1 MEKKLFVQG
10 NEAVGWG
17 AIAAGCEAFFGY
29 PITPQ
34 NEITEWFAREFPAR
48 GKVFVQ
54 SQSETG
60 SINMLHGAAAC
71 GVRAMTST
79 SGPGWGL
86 MQEGMSNLANSE
98 LPCVIVLVQRG
109 GPGAGTTRHAQMDYM
124 STTHGGGAGG
134 YRNIVLAPASV
145 QETHDQVQLAFHLAD
160 KYRNPVIVLSDA
172 ILGQM
177 AEPLERKALV
187 FGPLPDKDWAVVGRG
202 RHGDGKRRSIS
213 IGQGFMPN
221 PTYPTYLSFMEG
233 LDRKF
238 GQMREAEV
246 RYETYL
252 TEDAELVLVA
262 YGSVARVSQGA
273 VNMARAAGLRVGLV
287 RPITLWPF
295 PYEAIRSLAGDSVRF
310 LVVEDS
316 LGQMVEDVRSAVAE
330 RSPVHFLG
338 MLVRHEPR
346 EMGMIFPDR
355 VLEEIESIMSLAR

>member
-1 MEKKLFVQG
+1 MQEKLFVQG

-17 AIAAGCEAFFGY
+17 AVAAECEAFFGY

-60 SINMLHGAAAC
+60 SINMVHGASAC
-71 GVRAMTST
+71 GVRTMTST

-124 STTHGGGAGG
+124 TTTHGGGAGG
-134 YRNIVLAPASV
+134 YKNIVLAPASV
-145 QETHDQVQLAFHLAD
+145 QETYDLVQTAFHLAD

-177 AEPLERKALV
+177 AEPLERRLLE
-187 FGPLPDKDWAVVGRG
+187 FEPLPHKDWAVTGRG
-202 RHGDGKRRSIS
+202 RHSDGKRRSIS

-233 LDRKF
+233 LDVKF
-238 GQMREAEV
+238 RRMKEAEI

-252 TEDAELVLVA
+252 TEDADLILVA
-262 YGSVARVSQGA
+262 YGSIARVSQGA
-273 VNMARAAGLRVGLV
+273 VNMARAAGLKVGLV
-287 RPITLWPF
+287 RLITLWPF
-295 PYEAIRSLAGDSVRF
+295 PYEAIRGLAGDAVKF

-316 LGQMVEDVRSAVAE
+316 LGQMVEDVNSAVAE

-338 MLVRHEPR
+338 MLARHEPR

-355 VLEEIESIMSLAR
+355 VLEEIKRVTS